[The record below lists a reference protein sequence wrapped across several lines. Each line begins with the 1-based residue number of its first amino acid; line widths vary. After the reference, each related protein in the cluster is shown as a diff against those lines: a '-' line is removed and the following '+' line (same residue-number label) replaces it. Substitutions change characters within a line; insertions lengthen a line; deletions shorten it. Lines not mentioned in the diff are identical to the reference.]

1 MAQDIIQKRNATT
14 YYTYKSCL
22 VMESHALKLPVHSFC
37 ADVNASTETGILS
50 WLLFY
55 SISSFPLDSIQHDF

>member
-22 VMESHALKLPVHSFC
+22 VMESHALKRPVHSFC
-37 ADVNASTETGILS
+37 ADVNATGS
-50 WLLFY
+50 V
-55 SISSFPLDSIQHDF
+55 